1 MQEQKHTRSYDARN
15 ATEGASRAGSRE
27 GTTGTRRGVALA
39 RAHAR
44 ARVEGFW
51 RIYPPIQNTKKR
63 KKNYIHLCN
72 VLISYSSSTMLD
84 IVTFVLF

>member
-44 ARVEGFW
+44 ARVEGF
-51 RIYPPIQNTKKR
+51 
-63 KKNYIHLCN
+63 
-72 VLISYSSSTMLD
+72 
-84 IVTFVLF
+84 

>member
-1 MQEQKHTRSYDARN
+1 MQEQKHTRSYGARN

-44 ARVEGFW
+44 ARVEGVLANLPSH
-51 RIYPPIQNTKKR
+51 REHKK
-63 KKNYIHLCN
+63 KKKEKLYTPL
-72 VLISYSSSTMLD
+72 
-84 IVTFVLF
+84 